1 MAMEGELPRQPA
13 DFAKWVGTV
22 VEANTTLKGLLA
34 KSDKRTLENRVGQV
48 AEGFYVF
55 VAAIWYAT
63 GKNKG
68 PTLDWLA
75 SLLEPLVKAAG
86 RSLSSTSTWHKVTR
100 TSSQTGH
107 RAAHETHLLE
117 NIRKLQA
124 DDIAL
129 KNNRV
134 YIPADSN
141 TPVLHPNE
149 DAPRLEVP
157 EVRVQPPASS
167 EEGSESSSPVRE
179 LHQMQRLN
187 EAASRSEVAAAMQSE
202 ARSRPA
208 HWYAHL
214 QNTAPRENAFAPTLL
229 NPGDDEPNPFGLGD
243 LDRELD
249 ERASFLAVRELI
261 LAGDPAT
268 MDFLRDPLPS
278 PAVAPRRPLAPRMLN
293 LTDVLDLPQEFEF
306 KAHVRAST
314 GPASLRYL

>member
-1 MAMEGELPRQPA
+1 MAMEGELLCQ
-13 DFAKWVGTV
+13 VGRGGRLVNSTF
-22 VEANTTLKGLLA
+22 LA
-34 KSDKRTLENRVGQV
+34 KSDRRTSDGH
-48 AEGFYVF
+48 GTYVF
-55 VAAIWYAT
+55 IAAIWYAT
-63 GKNKG
+63 GKNNG

-75 SLLEPLVKAAG
+75 SLLEPLVKAAR
-86 RSLSSTSTWHKVTR
+86 RSLSSNSAWFKATR
-100 TSSQTGH
+100 IASQTVR

-117 NIRKLQA
+117 NIRKLQGRRH
-124 DDIAL
+124 
-129 KNNRV
+129 RV
-134 YIPADSN
+134 EKQQGFIPADSN
-141 TPVLHPNE
+141 TPVTPPNE

-157 EVRVQPPASS
+157 
-167 EEGSESSSPVRE
+167 SSPVRE

-249 ERASFLAVRELI
+249 ECASFLAVRELI

>member
-13 DFAKWVGTV
+13 DFAK
-22 VEANTTLKGLLA
+22 ANTTLKGLLA
-34 KSDKRTLENRVGQV
+34 KSDKRTVENRVGQV

-86 RSLSSTSTWHKVTR
+86 RSLSSNSAWFKATRIASQTIRWAAHGILHRTYNSHSLQQRHPSWRTSTN
-100 TSSQTGH
+100 S
-107 RAAHETHLLE
+107 
-117 NIRKLQA
+117 
-124 DDIAL
+124 AL
-129 KNNRV
+129 KNNGV
-134 YIPADSN
+134 FIPADSN
-141 TPVLHPNE
+141 TPVLHLDE
-149 DAPRLEVP
+149 FAVP

-187 EAASRSEVAAAMQSE
+187 EAASRLEVAAAMQSE

>member
-1 MAMEGELPRQPA
+1 MAMEGELLCQVGRGGRLVKLDISGEKRQENIGWPWHLC
-13 DFAKWVGTV
+13 FHRSHLFGMVQ
-22 VEANTTLKGLLA
+22 
-34 KSDKRTLENRVGQV
+34 SDKNC
-48 AEGFYVF
+48 FS
-55 VAAIWYAT
+55 
-63 GKNKG
+63 
-68 PTLDWLA
+68 D
-75 SLLEPLVKAAG
+75 
-86 RSLSSTSTWHKVTR
+86 
-100 TSSQTGH
+100 
-107 RAAHETHLLE
+107 ETHLLE

-134 YIPADSN
+134 FIPADSN

-249 ERASFLAVRELI
+249 ECASFLAVRELI

-293 LTDVLDLPQEFEF
+293 LTDVLDLPRCVCARSTVCGVLMLNRQEFEF